1 MQGDTVISVHDSHL
15 MDSFSE
21 NPLGNYG
28 FKCSDMKLNAEKA
41 QRIQEKRGTRYKR
54 HFACV

>member
-1 MQGDTVISVHDSHL
+1 MISVHDSHL